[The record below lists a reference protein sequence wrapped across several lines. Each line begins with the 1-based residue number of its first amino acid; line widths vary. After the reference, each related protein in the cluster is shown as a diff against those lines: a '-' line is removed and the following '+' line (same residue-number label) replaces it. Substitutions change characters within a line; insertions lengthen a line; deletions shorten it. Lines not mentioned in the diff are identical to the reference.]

1 MTTKPVSP
9 TNKTDLHY
17 ITEILLKVA
26 LNTKTRSFQ
35 IHLEKSFF
43 NLFFIRILNVS
54 CNTILNIL
62 VVKLNTVKP
71 VLRDYLWDKEKE
83 AL

>member
-9 TNKTDLHY
+9 TNKTDLHD

-43 NLFFIRILNVS
+43 YLFLLEFLMYSAIQ
-54 CNTILNIL
+54 
-62 VVKLNTVKP
+62 
-71 VLRDYLWDKEKE
+71 YLTY
-83 AL
+83 LL